1 MTDFLEQFIDF
12 WNTYQPLRSLGLAA
26 VTFIIGR
33 WVAKYLTHWV
43 TRLMKRAEIEQTV
56 ITFVGH
62 FCYITLI
69 ILTTLIALRR
79 LGIETTSLLAVL
91 GAAGLAIGLALQGSL
106 SNLAAGILLVVFRPF
121 KQGDFIDA
129 GGILGTVKEIQI
141 LTTVMDTPENL
152 QQIVPNAKLTSDV
165 ITNYSAHDTR
175 RVDLTFD
182 VSYDDDLK
190 QVKTLLLDL
199 LAEDPCVL
207 EEPEPFV
214 AVSVLGDNGITF
226 VVRAWVNRPD
236 FRTVRFG
243 LPEQVKL
250 AFDQHGITIPYPQQ
264 TIRVAEGRL
273 YGGQQHGQ

>member
-1 MTDFLEQFIDF
+1 MADFLEQIIDF
-12 WNTYQPLRSLGLAA
+12 WTTYKPIRSLGLAA
-26 VTFIIGR
+26 ITFLIGR
-33 WVAKYLTHWV
+33 WVAQYITRWV
-43 TRLMKRAEIEQTV
+43 TRLMTRAQIEQTV
-56 ITFVGH
+56 ITFIEH

-69 ILTTLIALRR
+69 ILTALIALKR

-141 LTTVMDTPENL
+141 LTTVMNTPDNL
-152 QQIVPNAKLTSDV
+152 RQIVPNANITGSV
-165 ITNYSAHDTR
+165 ITNYSANDTR
-175 RVDLTFD
+175 RVDLTFE

-199 LAEDPCVL
+199 LAEDPCIL
-207 EEPEPFV
+207 EEPAPFV
-214 AVSVLGDNGITF
+214 AVSVLGDNGVTF

-243 LPEQVKL
+243 LPEKVKL

-264 TIRVAEGRL
+264 TIRVAEGNL
-273 YGGQQHGQ
+273 DGGQRNGQ